1 MMIEYWDIYDENRNK
16 TGRTHRRGDEMQLD
30 DYHLVVHVCI
40 FNSNNELLIQRR
52 HPDKIGWPG
61 MWDISAAGSALQGED
76 SRMAASREV
85 KEELGIEIN
94 LDRLRPHFTIN
105 FEQGFDDYWFI
116 EQEIDL
122 KDITLQAEE
131 VIDAK
136 WVKEDELIELLENG
150 QFIPYWFGKNIFKIR
165 KLKGSC

>member
-1 MMIEYWDIYDENRNK
+1 MSEYWDIYDENRNK
-16 TGRTHRRGDEMQLD
+16 TGRTHRRGDKLEMD

-76 SRMAASREV
+76 SRMAAIREV

-94 LDRLRPHFTIN
+94 LDGLRPHFTIN

-116 EQEIDL
+116 EQDIDL
-122 KDITLQAEE
+122 KAITLQPEE

-136 WVKEDELIELLENG
+136 WIKEDELIDLLENG
-150 QFIPYWFGKNIFKIR
+150 QFIPYWFRKNIFKIR
-165 KLKGSC
+165 KLTGSC